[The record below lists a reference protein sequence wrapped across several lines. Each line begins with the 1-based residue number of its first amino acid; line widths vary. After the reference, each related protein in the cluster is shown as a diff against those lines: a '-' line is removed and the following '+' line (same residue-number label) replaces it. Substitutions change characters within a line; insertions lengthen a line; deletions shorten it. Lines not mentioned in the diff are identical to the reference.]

1 MSYIYIQSNV
11 WNLGFSY
18 LLKKPFRG
26 FIISNFAF
34 FTKTPVLTLPRTLKK
49 NSQCAKFG
57 TESTHFEKKIIK
69 IKACQTL
76 IIFSLN

>member
-1 MSYIYIQSNV
+1 MSHIYIQFNV

-26 FIISNFAF
+26 FFISNFAF
-34 FTKTPVLTLPRTLKK
+34 FTKTPVLQR
-49 NSQCAKFG
+49 NSQSAKFG

-76 IIFSLN
+76 IIFSLD